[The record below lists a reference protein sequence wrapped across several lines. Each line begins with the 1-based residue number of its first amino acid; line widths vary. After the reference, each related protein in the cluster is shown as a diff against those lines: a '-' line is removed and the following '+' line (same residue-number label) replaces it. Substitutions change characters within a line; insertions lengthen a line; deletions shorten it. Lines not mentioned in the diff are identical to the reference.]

1 MRIRV
6 APVVT
11 RQPIVSVLG
20 HVDHG
25 KSTILDK
32 IRGTNVVG
40 REAGGITQHI
50 GATEVPLETI
60 YELCGDMV
68 KGKKFAVPGLLFI
81 DTPGHHSFITLRS
94 RGGAL
99 ADLAVLVID
108 INQGIQPQTI
118 ESMNILK
125 KYKTPFVI
133 AANKIDLIEGW
144 RAHEDQPFVLSI
156 REQPGSVTAELEKI
170 LYDLVGRF
178 YEFGFSADRFDK
190 IEDFTKTMAI
200 IPVSGKTGEG
210 IPDLLLVLVGLAQRF
225 LEEQLESEETG
236 AGEGTVLE
244 VKEEKGLG
252 TTLDVILYEGELKR
266 GDAVAIS
273 STDPSRPIV
282 TKVKALLKPKP
293 LDEMR
298 DPTQKFDSVQKI
310 IAAAGI
316 KIAAQNLETA
326 LAGGLV
332 KVIRENEDE
341 VIEEIRKES
350 EVKIELSP
358 EGILAKADAIGS
370 IEALSFEFKNAN
382 IPIRSAK
389 IGDISKK
396 DIADAET
403 SADPAHRIILAF
415 NVGITPDA
423 QAALKDHNVTI
434 LSNNVVYRLIEE
446 YQEWLKKKKEELERD
461 KRLEIVFPGKLKL
474 LPNCVFRV
482 SKPAIVG
489 VRVLAGRI
497 STGQTLIKPDG
508 KTVGKIRSIQ
518 SENQS
523 IPVAMMGREVAISI
537 DEVTVGRQIKV
548 EDILYVDIPEGHARQ
563 LQKMDLRPDESEVL
577 AEILKIKRSE
587 EPFWA
592 M

>member
-1 MRIRV
+1 M
-6 APVVT
+6 VT

-32 IRGTNVVG
+32 IRGTNVVA

-60 YELCGDMV
+60 YKLCGEMA
-68 KGKKFAVPGLLFI
+68 KGKRFTIPGLLFI

-125 KYKTPFVI
+125 KHRTPFVI

-144 RAHEDQPFVLSI
+144 RAQDEQPFVLSI
-156 REQPGSVTAELEKI
+156 RKQHESAVAELEKR

-178 YEFGFSADRFDK
+178 YEHELSADRFDR

-210 IPDLLLVLVGLAQRF
+210 IPDLLLVLVGLAQKF

-236 AGEGTVLE
+236 PGEGTVLE
-244 VKEEKGLG
+244 IKEEKGLG

-266 GDAVAIS
+266 GDPVAIS
-273 STDPSRPIV
+273 STDPARPIV

-293 LDEMR
+293 LDEIR
-298 DPTQKFDSVQKI
+298 DPTQRFDSVQKI
-310 IAAAGI
+310 SAAAGI
-316 KIAAQNLETA
+316 KIAAQGLEDA
-326 LAGGLV
+326 LAGGLIR
-332 KVIRENEDE
+332 VIRGNEE
-341 VIEEIRKES
+341 QVVEEIRKVS

-358 EGILAKADAIGS
+358 EGVLAKADAIGS
-370 IEALSFEFKNAN
+370 IEALSFELKNAN

-396 DIADAET
+396 DIAEAET
-403 SADPAHRIILAF
+403 SANRAHKVILAF

-423 QAALKDHNVTI
+423 EVALKDHDVTL
-434 LSNNVVYRLIEE
+434 LSNNVIYRLIED
-446 YQEWLKKKKEELERD
+446 YQEWLKKKKEEIERE

-497 STGQTLIKPDG
+497 STGQTLIKSDG
-508 KTVGKIRSIQ
+508 KIVGKIRSIQ
-518 SENQS
+518 RENQS
-523 IPVAMMGREVAISI
+523 ISAATMGQEVAISI
-537 DEVTVGRQIKV
+537 DDVTVGRQIKV
-548 EDILYVDIPEGHARQ
+548 EDVLYVDIPEGHARQ
-563 LQKMDLRPDESEVL
+563 LLKMELRTDESEVL
-577 AEILKIKRSE
+577 SEILKIRRTE

>member
-1 MRIRV
+1 M
-6 APVVT
+6 T

-25 KSTILDK
+25 KSTILDR

-50 GATEVPLETI
+50 GATEVPLETV
-60 YELCGDMV
+60 YKLCGDMA
-68 KGKKFAVPGLLFI
+68 KGKRFTVPGLLFI
-81 DTPGHHSFITLRS
+81 DTPGHHSFITLRA

-108 INQGIQPQTI
+108 INQGIQPQTV

-125 KYKTPFVI
+125 KFKTPFVI

-144 RAHEDQPFVLSI
+144 RVQEGQPFIISI
-156 REQPGSVTAELEKI
+156 KRQPGSAIENLEKAI
-170 LYDLVGRF
+170 YDLVGKF
-178 YEFGFSADRFDK
+178 YDYGFSADRFDR
-190 IEDFTKTMAI
+190 IEDFTKTVAI
-200 IPVSGKTGEG
+200 IPVSGKSGEG

-225 LEEQLESEETG
+225 LEEQLESEEEG
-236 AGEGTVLE
+236 PGEGTVLE

-252 TTLDVILYEGELKR
+252 TTLDVILYQGELRR
-266 GDAVAIS
+266 GDMVAIS
-273 STDPSRPIV
+273 STDPAKPIV

-293 LDEMR
+293 LDEIR

-310 IAAAGI
+310 NAAAGI
-316 KIAAQNLETA
+316 KIAAQNLENA
-326 LAGGLV
+326 LAGGLI
-332 KVIRENEDE
+332 KVIRGNEQE
-341 VIEEIRKES
+341 VIEAIKKES
-350 EVKIELSP
+350 EMKIELSP
-358 EGILAKADAIGS
+358 EGVLAKADAIGS
-370 IEALSFEFKNAN
+370 IEALAFELKNAN
-382 IPIRSAK
+382 IPIRSAR
-389 IGDISKK
+389 IGDVSKK
-396 DIADAET
+396 DIVEAET
-403 SADPAHRIILAF
+403 SADPLHRIILAF

-423 QAALKDHNVTI
+423 QAALKDHDVTI
-434 LSNNVVYRLIEE
+434 LSNNVVYRLIED
-446 YQEWLKKKKEELERD
+446 YQEWMKKKKEELERE
-461 KRLEIVFPGKLKL
+461 KRLELVFPGKLKI

-497 STGQTLIKPDG
+497 MSGQTLIRADG
-508 KTVGKIRSIQ
+508 KSVGKIRSIQ

-523 IPVAMMGREVAISI
+523 IATAEMGQEVAISL
-537 DEVTVGRQIKV
+537 DDVTVGRQIKV
-548 EDILYVDIPEGHARQ
+548 EDVLYVDIPEGHARQ
-563 LQKMDLRPDESEVL
+563 LQKMELRADESEVL
-577 AEILKIKRSE
+577 AEILKIKRSQ

>member
-1 MRIRV
+1 M
-6 APVVT
+6 T

-25 KSTILDK
+25 KSTILDR

-50 GATEVPLETI
+50 GATEVPLETV
-60 YELCGDMV
+60 YKLCGDMA
-68 KGKKFAVPGLLFI
+68 KGKRFTVPGLLFI
-81 DTPGHHSFITLRS
+81 DTPGHHSFITLRA

-108 INQGIQPQTI
+108 INQGIQPQTV

-125 KYKTPFVI
+125 KFKTPFVI

-144 RAHEDQPFVLSI
+144 RVQEGQPFIISI
-156 REQPGSVTAELEKI
+156 KRQPESAIENLEKAI
-170 LYDLVGRF
+170 YDLVGKF
-178 YEFGFSADRFDK
+178 YDYGFSADRFDR
-190 IEDFTKTMAI
+190 IEDFTKTVAI
-200 IPVSGKTGEG
+200 IPVSGKSGEG

-225 LEEQLESEETG
+225 LEEQLESEEEG
-236 AGEGTVLE
+236 PGEGTVLE

-252 TTLDVILYEGELKR
+252 TTLDVILYQGELRR
-266 GDAVAIS
+266 GDMVAIS
-273 STDPSRPIV
+273 STDPAKPIV

-293 LDEMR
+293 LDEIR

-310 IAAAGI
+310 SAAAGI
-316 KIAAQNLETA
+316 KIAAQNLENA
-326 LAGGLV
+326 LAGGLI
-332 KVIRENEDE
+332 KVIRGNEQE
-341 VIEEIRKES
+341 VIEAIKKES
-350 EVKIELSP
+350 EMKIELSP
-358 EGILAKADAIGS
+358 EGVLAKADAIGS
-370 IEALSFEFKNAN
+370 IEALAFELKNAN
-382 IPIRSAK
+382 IPIRSAR
-389 IGDISKK
+389 IGDVSKK
-396 DIADAET
+396 DIVEAET
-403 SADPAHRIILAF
+403 SADPLHRIILAF

-423 QAALKDHNVTI
+423 QAALKDHDVTI
-434 LSNNVVYRLIEE
+434 LSNNVVYRLIED
-446 YQEWLKKKKEELERD
+446 YQEWMKKKKEELERE
-461 KRLEIVFPGKLKL
+461 KRLELVFPGKLKI

-497 STGQTLIKPDG
+497 MSGQTLIRADG
-508 KTVGKIRSIQ
+508 KSVGKIRSIQ

-523 IPVAMMGREVAISI
+523 IATAEMGQEVAISL
-537 DEVTVGRQIKV
+537 DDVTVGRQIKV
-548 EDILYVDIPEGHARQ
+548 EDVLYVDIPEGHARQ
-563 LQKMDLRPDESEVL
+563 LQKMELRADESEVL
-577 AEILKIKRSE
+577 AEILKIKRSQ

>member
-1 MRIRV
+1 MTSV
-6 APVVT
+6 AT

-32 IRGTNVVG
+32 IRGTNVVA

-60 YELCGDMV
+60 YKLCGEMA
-68 KGKKFAVPGLLFI
+68 KGKRFTIPGLLFI

-125 KYKTPFVI
+125 KHRTPFVI

-144 RAHEDQPFVLSI
+144 RAQEEQPFVLSI
-156 REQPGSVTAELEKI
+156 RKQPESAVAELEKR

-178 YEFGFSADRFDK
+178 YEHGLSADRFDR

-210 IPDLLLVLVGLAQRF
+210 IPDLLLVLVGLAQKF

-236 AGEGTVLE
+236 PGEGTVLE
-244 VKEEKGLG
+244 IKEEKGLG

-266 GDAVAIS
+266 GDTVAIS
-273 STDPSRPIV
+273 SMDPARPIV

-293 LDEMR
+293 LDEIR
-298 DPTQKFDSVQKI
+298 DPTQRFDSVQKI
-310 IAAAGI
+310 SAAAGI
-316 KIAAQNLETA
+316 KIAAQGLDDA
-326 LAGGLV
+326 LAGGLIR
-332 KVIRENEDE
+332 VIRGNEE
-341 VIEEIRKES
+341 QVVEEIRKVS

-370 IEALSFEFKNAN
+370 IEALSFELKNAN

-396 DIADAET
+396 DIAEAET
-403 SADPAHRIILAF
+403 SADPTHRVILAF
-415 NVGITPDA
+415 NVSITPDA
-423 QAALKDHNVTI
+423 EVALRDHDVTL
-434 LSNNVVYRLIEE
+434 LSNNVIYRLIED
-446 YQEWLKKKKEELERD
+446 YQEWLKKKKEEIERE

-497 STGQTLIKPDG
+497 STGQTLIKSDG
-508 KTVGKIRSIQ
+508 KIVGKIRSIQ

-523 IPVAMMGREVAISI
+523 ISAATMGQEVAISI
-537 DEVTVGRQIKV
+537 DDVTVGRQIKV
-548 EDILYVDIPEGHARQ
+548 EDVLYVDIPEGHARQ
-563 LQKMDLRPDESEVL
+563 LLKMELRTDESEVL
-577 AEILKIKRSE
+577 SEILKIRRTD

>member
-1 MRIRV
+1 M
-6 APVVT
+6 VT

-60 YELCGDMV
+60 YELCGEMA
-68 KGKKFAVPGLLFI
+68 KGKRFTVPGLLFI
-81 DTPGHHSFITLRS
+81 DTPGHHSFITLRA

-108 INQGIQPQTI
+108 INQGIQPQTV

-144 RAHEDQPFVLSI
+144 RAHDNQPFIISIRDQP
-156 REQPGSVTAELEKI
+156 ESVASELEKI

-178 YEFGFSADRFDK
+178 YEYGFSADRFDK
-190 IEDFTKTMAI
+190 IEDFTKTIAI
-200 IPVSGKTGEG
+200 IPTSGRTGEG

-225 LEEQLESEETG
+225 LEEQLESEEEG
-236 AGEGTVLE
+236 PGEGTVLE

-252 TTLDVILYEGELKR
+252 TTLDVILYQGELKR

-273 STDPSRPIV
+273 STDPVRPIV

-293 LDEMR
+293 LDEIR
-298 DPTQKFDSVQKI
+298 DPTQRFDSVQKI
-310 IAAAGI
+310 SAAAGI
-316 KIAAQNLETA
+316 KIAAQNLENT
-326 LAGGLV
+326 LAGGII
-332 KVIRENEDE
+332 KVIRGNEAE
-341 VIEEIRKES
+341 VIEEIKKES

-370 IEALSFEFKNAN
+370 IEALSFELKSAE
-382 IPIRSAK
+382 IPIRGAK
-389 IGDISKK
+389 IGDVSKK
-396 DIADAET
+396 DIIDAET
-403 SADPAHRIILAF
+403 LADPTHRIILAF

-423 QAALKDHNVTI
+423 QAALKDHDVTI
-434 LSNNVVYRLIEE
+434 LSNNVVYRLIED
-446 YQEWLKKKKEELERD
+446 YQEWVKKKKEEIERE
-461 KRLEIVFPGKLKL
+461 KRLEIVFPGKLKI

-489 VRVLAGRI
+489 IRVLAGRI
-497 STGQTLIKPDG
+497 MTGQTLMKSDG
-508 KTVGKIRSIQ
+508 KTIGKIRSIQ

-523 IPVAMMGREVAISI
+523 IPTATMGQEVAISI
-537 DEVTVGRQIKV
+537 DDVTVGRQIKV
-548 EDILYVDIPEGHARQ
+548 EDILYVDIPENHARQ
-563 LQKMDLRPDESEVL
+563 LQKMELRPDESEVL
-577 AEILKIKRSE
+577 AEVLKMKRNE

>member
-1 MRIRV
+1 L
-6 APVVT
+6 VT

-25 KSTILDK
+25 KSTILDR

-50 GATEVPLETI
+50 GATEVPLETV
-60 YELCGDMV
+60 YKLCGDMA
-68 KGKKFAVPGLLFI
+68 KGKRFTVPGLLFI
-81 DTPGHHSFITLRS
+81 DTPGHHSFITLRA

-108 INQGIQPQTI
+108 INQGIQPQTV

-125 KYKTPFVI
+125 KFKTPFVI

-144 RAHEDQPFVLSI
+144 RVQEGQPFIISI
-156 REQPGSVTAELEKI
+156 KRQPESAIENLEKAI
-170 LYDLVGRF
+170 YDLVGKF
-178 YEFGFSADRFDK
+178 YDYGFSADRFDR
-190 IEDFTKTMAI
+190 IEDFTKTVAI
-200 IPVSGKTGEG
+200 IPVSGKSGEG

-225 LEEQLESEETG
+225 LEEQLESEEEG
-236 AGEGTVLE
+236 PGEGTVLE

-252 TTLDVILYEGELKR
+252 TTLDVILYQGELRR
-266 GDAVAIS
+266 GDMVAIS
-273 STDPSRPIV
+273 STDPAKPIV

-293 LDEMR
+293 LDEIR

-310 IAAAGI
+310 NAAAGI
-316 KIAAQNLETA
+316 KIAAQNLENA
-326 LAGGLV
+326 LAGGLI
-332 KVIRENEDE
+332 KVIRGNEQE
-341 VIEEIRKES
+341 VIEAIKKES
-350 EVKIELSP
+350 EMKIELSP
-358 EGILAKADAIGS
+358 EGVLAKADAIGS
-370 IEALSFEFKNAN
+370 IEALAFELKNAN
-382 IPIRSAK
+382 IPIRSAR
-389 IGDISKK
+389 IGDVSKK
-396 DIADAET
+396 DIVEAET
-403 SADPAHRIILAF
+403 SADPLHRIILAF

-423 QAALKDHNVTI
+423 QAALKDHDVTI
-434 LSNNVVYRLIEE
+434 LSNNVVYRLIED
-446 YQEWLKKKKEELERD
+446 YQEWMKKKKEELERE
-461 KRLEIVFPGKLKL
+461 KRLELVFPGKLKI

-497 STGQTLIKPDG
+497 MSGQTLIRADG
-508 KTVGKIRSIQ
+508 KSVGKIRSIQ

-523 IPVAMMGREVAISI
+523 IATAEMGQEVAISL
-537 DEVTVGRQIKV
+537 DDVTVGRQIKV
-548 EDILYVDIPEGHARQ
+548 EDVLYVDIPEGHARQ
-563 LQKMDLRPDESEVL
+563 LQKMELRADESEVL
-577 AEILKIKRSE
+577 AEILKIKRSQ

>member
-1 MRIRV
+1 
-6 APVVT
+6 VT

-25 KSTILDK
+25 KSTILDR

-50 GATEVPLETI
+50 GATEVPLETV
-60 YELCGDMV
+60 YKLCGDMA
-68 KGKKFAVPGLLFI
+68 KGKRFTVPGLLFI
-81 DTPGHHSFITLRS
+81 DTPGHHSFITLRA

-108 INQGIQPQTI
+108 INQGIQPQTV

-125 KYKTPFVI
+125 KFKTPFVI

-144 RAHEDQPFVLSI
+144 RVQEGQPFIISI
-156 REQPGSVTAELEKI
+156 KRQPESAIENLEKAI
-170 LYDLVGRF
+170 YDLVGKF
-178 YEFGFSADRFDK
+178 YDYGFSADRFDR
-190 IEDFTKTMAI
+190 IEDFTKTVAI
-200 IPVSGKTGEG
+200 IPVSGKSGEG

-225 LEEQLESEETG
+225 LEEQLESEEEG
-236 AGEGTVLE
+236 PGEGTVLE

-252 TTLDVILYEGELKR
+252 TTLDVILYQGELRR
-266 GDAVAIS
+266 GDMVAIS
-273 STDPSRPIV
+273 STDPAKPIV

-293 LDEMR
+293 LDEIR

-310 IAAAGI
+310 SAAAGI
-316 KIAAQNLETA
+316 KIAAQNLENA
-326 LAGGLV
+326 LAGGLI
-332 KVIRENEDE
+332 KVIRGNEQE
-341 VIEEIRKES
+341 VIEAIKKES
-350 EVKIELSP
+350 EMKIELSP
-358 EGILAKADAIGS
+358 EGVLAKADAIGS
-370 IEALSFEFKNAN
+370 IEALAFELKNAN
-382 IPIRSAK
+382 IPIRSAR
-389 IGDISKK
+389 IGDVSKK
-396 DIADAET
+396 DIVEAET
-403 SADPAHRIILAF
+403 SADPLHRIILAF

-423 QAALKDHNVTI
+423 QAALKDHDVTI
-434 LSNNVVYRLIEE
+434 LSNNVVYRLIED
-446 YQEWLKKKKEELERD
+446 YQEWMKKKKEELERE
-461 KRLEIVFPGKLKL
+461 KRLELVFPGKLKI

-497 STGQTLIKPDG
+497 MSGQTLIRADG
-508 KTVGKIRSIQ
+508 KSVGKIRSIQ

-523 IPVAMMGREVAISI
+523 IATAEMGQEVAISL
-537 DEVTVGRQIKV
+537 DDVTVGRQIKV
-548 EDILYVDIPEGHARQ
+548 EDVLYVDIPEGHARQ
-563 LQKMDLRPDESEVL
+563 LQKMELRADESEVL
-577 AEILKIKRSE
+577 AEILKIKRSQ

>member
-1 MRIRV
+1 L
-6 APVVT
+6 VT

-25 KSTILDK
+25 KSTILDR

-50 GATEVPLETI
+50 GATEVPLETV
-60 YELCGDMV
+60 YKLCGDMA
-68 KGKKFAVPGLLFI
+68 KGKRFTVPGLLFI
-81 DTPGHHSFITLRS
+81 DTPGHHSFITLRA

-108 INQGIQPQTI
+108 INQGIQPQTV

-125 KYKTPFVI
+125 KFKTPFVI

-144 RAHEDQPFVLSI
+144 RVQEGQPFIISI
-156 REQPGSVTAELEKI
+156 KRQPESAIENLEKAI
-170 LYDLVGRF
+170 YDLVGKF
-178 YEFGFSADRFDK
+178 YDYGFSADRFDR
-190 IEDFTKTMAI
+190 IEDFTKTVAI
-200 IPVSGKTGEG
+200 IPVSGKSGEG

-225 LEEQLESEETG
+225 LEEQLESEEEG
-236 AGEGTVLE
+236 PGEGTVLE

-252 TTLDVILYEGELKR
+252 TTLDVILYQGELRR
-266 GDAVAIS
+266 GDMVAIS
-273 STDPSRPIV
+273 STDPAKPIV

-293 LDEMR
+293 LDEIR

-310 IAAAGI
+310 NAAAGI
-316 KIAAQNLETA
+316 KIAAQNLENA
-326 LAGGLV
+326 LAGGLI
-332 KVIRENEDE
+332 KVIRGNEQE
-341 VIEEIRKES
+341 VIEAIKKES
-350 EVKIELSP
+350 EMKIELSP
-358 EGILAKADAIGS
+358 EGVLAKADAIGS
-370 IEALSFEFKNAN
+370 IEALAFELKNAN
-382 IPIRSAK
+382 IPIRSAR
-389 IGDISKK
+389 IGDVSKK
-396 DIADAET
+396 DIVEAET
-403 SADPAHRIILAF
+403 SADPLHRIILAF

-423 QAALKDHNVTI
+423 QAALKDHDVTI
-434 LSNNVVYRLIEE
+434 LSNNVVYRLIED
-446 YQEWLKKKKEELERD
+446 YQEWMKKKKEELERE
-461 KRLEIVFPGKLKL
+461 KRLELVFPGKLII

-497 STGQTLIKPDG
+497 MSGQTLIRADG
-508 KTVGKIRSIQ
+508 KSVGKIRSIQ

-523 IPVAMMGREVAISI
+523 IATAEMGQEVAISL
-537 DEVTVGRQIKV
+537 DDVTVGRQIKV
-548 EDILYVDIPEGHARQ
+548 EDVLYVDIPEGHARQ
-563 LQKMDLRPDESEVL
+563 LQKMELRADESEVL
-577 AEILKIKRSE
+577 AEILKIKRSQ